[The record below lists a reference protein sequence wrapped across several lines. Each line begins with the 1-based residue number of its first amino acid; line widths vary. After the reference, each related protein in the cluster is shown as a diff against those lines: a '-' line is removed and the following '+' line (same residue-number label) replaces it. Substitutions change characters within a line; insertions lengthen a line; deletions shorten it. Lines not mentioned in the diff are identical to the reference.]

1 MKQNNGLTLI
11 ALVITI
17 IVLLILAGVSIA
29 LTLGENGIISRATTV
44 ESTYNQSEVLE
55 ELKTLT
61 AEKYLAVYNETLG
74 KDIETKYNTDILLR
88 DFFDTEKDIIDYD
101 AAKDDNG
108 YRYYIIKIDGLKRNI
123 TKYGRG
129 TWEEGDV
136 FAIRRTVTTSGEQ
149 VTLGADCEVC
159 YKPKV
164 SESSE
169 IVNIGALDINH
180 PVK

>member
-1 MKQNNGLTLI
+1 MKQNKGLTLI

-17 IVLLILAGVSIA
+17 IVLLILAGVSIV

-88 DFFDTEKDIIDYD
+88 DFFDTEKDIIDYNTSID
-101 AAKDDNG
+101 ENG
-108 YRYYIIKIDGLKRNI
+108 YRYYLIKIDSLKRNI
-123 TKYGRG
+123 TKYGKG
-129 TWEEGDV
+129 TWENGDI
-136 FAIRRTVTTSGEQ
+136 FAIRRTVAISGEN

-159 YKPKV
+159 YKPKT
-164 SESSE
+164 SESTE
-169 IVNIGALDINH
+169 IVNIGKLDINH

>member
-29 LTLGENGIISRATTV
+29 LTIGHNGILSKATTV

-74 KDIETKYNTDILLR
+74 KDLETKYNTDILLR
-88 DFFDTEKDIIDYD
+88 DFFDAEKHIIDYNNS
-101 AAKDDNG
+101 KDEDG
-108 YRYYIIKIDGLKRNI
+108 YRYY
-123 TKYGRG
+123 
-129 TWEEGDV
+129 
-136 FAIRRTVTTSGEQ
+136 
-149 VTLGADCEVC
+149 
-159 YKPKV
+159 
-164 SESSE
+164 
-169 IVNIGALDINH
+169 
-180 PVK
+180 